1 MRAPLFFRPKTMRR
15 LALLALLLLLGDAA
29 AHDPSAWGGLF
40 RSRDDG
46 ATWLPVDAGLFIGG
60 ALGIAVSPADPNHLL
75 YATDTRLLRSRNGGR
90 DWVTEGAG
98 TFIGPTLSV
107 AFGLD
112 GLIAVASSSAGIF
125 RTADGKTWQRARAPD
140 GAAPAHLLLA
150 SAERD
155 VFYAAGPKG
164 VHVSRDSGQNWERSG
179 GDLPRQAPS
188 ALAIGTASPTMLACV
203 MAGDLWTSRDGGRHW
218 TRVGGPW
225 PARGVET
232 VTMTP
237 PGDGLWVVA
246 DDRVMRSTDGGAT
259 WSRIGAALGAGAH
272 AVNNIA
278 IGTDGKVMMVATHR
292 GILRSDD
299 GGATWPRL
307 EGVLPIHLEAAPL
320 VEDPV
325 DPHTRY
331 AGFSLTPYAEV
342 YRRAQEG
349 STVLSR
355 IDPVSLAGGG
365 AFLLLLLIGGTIGA
379 LRLARRRD
387 RASPTQV
394 P

>member
-1 MRAPLFFRPKTMRR
+1 MRAPLFFRLKTMRS
-15 LALLALLLLLGDAA
+15 LVLLGLLLLMAQAA

-60 ALGIAVSPADPNHLL
+60 AMGIAISPVDPNHLL

-107 AFGLD
+107 AFGSD
-112 GLIAVASSSAGIF
+112 GVLAVASSSAGIF
-125 RTADGKTWQRARAPD
+125 RTSDGKTWQRAQAPD
-140 GAAPAHLLLA
+140 GAAPAHAIL
-150 SAERD
+150 SSPERD
-155 VFYAAGPKG
+155 VFHAAGPQG
-164 VHVSRDSGQNWERSG
+164 VYVSRDGGQKWERSG
-179 GDLPRQAPS
+179 ADLPRQAPS
-188 ALAIGTASPTMLACV
+188 ALAIGIGSAATIACV
-203 MAGDLWTSRDGGRHW
+203 VGGNLWTSRDGGRHW
-218 TRVGGPW
+218 TQVGGPW
-225 PARGVET
+225 SAHGVET
-232 VTMTP
+232 VTIAP

-246 DDRVMRSTDGGAT
+246 DDQVMRSADGGAT
-259 WSRIGAALGAGAH
+259 WSRIGAALGAGDH
-272 AVNNIA
+272 AVNSIA
-278 IGTDGKVMMVATHR
+278 VGADGKVMMVATHR
-292 GILRSDD
+292 GILRSSD

-320 VEDPV
+320 VRDPV
-325 DPHTRY
+325 DPQTRY
-331 AGFSLTPYAEV
+331 AGFSLTPYGEV

-349 STVLSR
+349 SNVLAR
-355 IDPVSLAGGG
+355 IDPVSLAGAG